1 MKSMY
6 PIKTLLCSALCS
18 TLLFSDS
25 VIAFSAAFPATTAE
39 SVTEVSAE
47 PMTETSANSVLDSS
61 DIKSESATATYYELT
76 VTKSDI
82 SSSGAYAAIQTALN
96 EAKENATA
104 NLPYK
109 IIVEPGSYTLSQSLH
124 LYSNT
129 YLYTK
134 GVTIKLQKGSTANMI
149 KVGETDDTQT
159 GLFYKNITVEGGT
172 WDENGNSNTA
182 VKVAH
187 AKNFTLK
194 NLSVQN
200 TKDAHLME
208 VAGVDGFTL
217 SNCTFKDQ
225 VLASTKL
232 YEAIQFDF
240 LISDHMTGYAL
251 ETLTNKNIVVDG
263 CKFSNVPRAIGS
275 HTSVLN
281 LPITNVQITNN
292 SFTNIKSAA
301 IELLNYTDCKISG
314 NTITKCPRGI
324 TLYSIRGNGEGNFLP
339 SSIEKS
345 SGISSKYI
353 APAKDQNIEITNNTI
368 ELSGSDPYMDYENVG
383 IALRGFK
390 YTSAVKPND
399 GDKLPAGDYY
409 LSGVTISGNT
419 ISATDTGILLNN
431 AKNAK
436 ISSNKITYSS
446 PSKTFHGILLDTA
459 STDNEISGNTITNAK
474 GSGICVTGSSSASA
488 ISDNTITKAKSNGI
502 LLFGATIDTI
512 SGNTISSC
520 SGSGISS
527 GVSKVDS
534 ISSNTIK
541 NAKLYGIEI
550 SGGKASEISN
560 NIIKSSKNCGIM
572 TYNKAV
578 VKKIHKNTIQS
589 AKSIGI
595 FIVDAASN
603 LSITSNTVSKCKTSQ
618 IQVVSSTG
626 KSKYTYTLTSNKLT
640 GTSTTLGIS
649 VSTGKVAISANTI
662 KSCKIPI
669 QLFSTVNGT
678 VGKNTYSKNKSNS
691 LDIQDPYGTHKAYKN
706 LSTPS
711 SVKAKAKSKSSIKV
725 TWKSVKN
732 VDGYYIYR
740 ADSADGTY
748 KQIATVKGAKK
759 ASYTNTK
766 LKKNTQY
773 YYKVVAYCT
782 SSKNSKLAI
791 LSGDSKV
798 TSAKTKK

>member
-1 MKSMY
+1 MKSKHFF
-6 PIKTLLCSALCS
+6 KTILCGALCS

-25 VIAFSAAFPATTAE
+25 VIAFSAEASSNVLENTAEPAAELITNSSDTKADSATT
-39 SVTEVSAE
+39 
-47 PMTETSANSVLDSS
+47 
-61 DIKSESATATYYELT
+61 TYYELT

-82 SSSGAYAAIQTALN
+82 SSLGTYKAIQTALN
-96 EAKENATA
+96 EAKENATDA
-104 NLPYK
+104 LPYK
-109 IIVEPGSYTLSQSLH
+109 IIVEPGTYTLSQTLH
-124 LYSNT
+124 IYSNT

-134 GVTIKLQKGSTANMI
+134 DVTIKQEKGIKSNMV
-149 KVGETDDTQT
+149 KVGEVDDSRT
-159 GLFYKNITVEGGT
+159 GYYYKNITIDGGI
-172 WDENGNSNTA
+172 WDENANSATA
-182 VKVAH
+182 IKVAH
-187 AKNFTLK
+187 TENFTLK
-194 NLSVQN
+194 NLSLQN

-217 SNCTFKDQ
+217 SKCTIKDQ
-225 VLASTKL
+225 VLVSTKL

-240 LISDHMTGYAL
+240 LIEDHMTGYAY
-251 ETLTNKNIVVDG
+251 ETLTNKNIVIDG
-263 CKFSNVPRAIGS
+263 CKFSNVPRAVGS

-292 SFTNIKSAA
+292 TFTNIKSAA
-301 IELLNYTDCKISG
+301 IELLNYTDCTISG
-314 NTITKCPRGI
+314 NTIKKCPRGI
-324 TLYSIRGNGEGNFLP
+324 TIYSIRGNGEGNFLP
-339 SSIEKS
+339 STIAKS
-345 SGISSKYI
+345 SSVSSSVSSKYVK
-353 APAKDQNIEITNNTI
+353 PAKNQNLNITNNTI
-368 ELSGSDPYMDYENVG
+368 ELSGSDPYMNYENVG

-390 YTSAVKPND
+390 YTSAVKPTD

-419 ISATDTGILLNN
+419 IAATDTGILLNN
-431 AKNAK
+431 AKNTK
-436 ISSNKITYSS
+436 IRSNKITYSS
-446 PSKTFHGILLDTA
+446 PSKTYHGILLDTA

-474 GSGICVTGSSSASA
+474 GSGICVTGSSSVSA

-502 LLFGATIDTI
+502 LLFGATVDTI
-512 SGNTISSC
+512 SGNKISSC

-527 GVSKVDS
+527 GVSKVTS
-534 ISSNTIK
+534 ISSNNIK

-550 SGGKASEISN
+550 SGGKANEISN

-572 TYNKAV
+572 TYSKAV

-618 IQVVSSTG
+618 IQVVSSTN

-640 GTSTTLGIS
+640 GTSTTLGIY
-649 VSTGKVAISANTI
+649 VSAGKVAISDNTI

-669 QLFSTVNGT
+669 QLFSTVKGT
-678 VGKNTYSKNKSNS
+678 VGKNTYSKNKNNS
-691 LDIQDPYGTHKAYKN
+691 LDIQDPYGSHKAYKN

-711 SVKAKAKSKSSIKV
+711 SVKAKAKSKSSIKI
-725 TWKSVKN
+725 TWKSVKD

-740 ADSADGTY
+740 STSADGTY
-748 KQIATVKGAKK
+748 KKVATVKGAKK

-773 YYKVVAYCT
+773 YYKVIAYRT

-791 LSGDSKV
+791 LSGDSSMA
-798 TSAKTKK
+798 SAKTKK

>member
-1 MKSMY
+1 MKS
-6 PIKTLLCSALCS
+6 KHLLKAALCGALCS

-25 VIAFSAAFPATTAE
+25 AIAFSSEVPASA
-39 SVTEVSAE
+39 VAHTEDASAE
-47 PMTETSANSVLDSS
+47 LWEDSAKAASS
-61 DIKSESATATYYELT
+61 DVSYYEIN

-82 SSSGAYAAIQTALN
+82 SSLGTYKAIQNALD
-96 EAKENATA
+96 EAKENATDTT
-104 NLPYK
+104 PYK
-109 IIVEPGSYTLSQSLH
+109 IIVAPGSYTLSQSLH

-134 GVTIKLQKGSTANMI
+134 DVTIKQAKGVQTNMVKI
-149 KVGETDDTQT
+149 GEVDDTKN
-159 GLFYKNITVEGGT
+159 GYYYKNITIDGGT
-172 WDENGNSNTA
+172 WDENGNKSTA
-182 VKVAH
+182 IKVAH

-194 NLSVQN
+194 NLSLQN

-217 SNCTFKDQ
+217 SKCTFKDH
-225 VLASTKL
+225 VLSSSKL

-240 LISDHMTGYAL
+240 LIPGHITGYAY

-292 SFTNIKSAA
+292 TFTNIKSAA
-301 IELLNYTDCKISG
+301 IELLNYTDCTISG
-314 NTITKCPRGI
+314 NKISKCPRGI
-324 TLYSIRGNGEGNFLP
+324 SLYSIRGNGEGNFLP
-339 SSIEKS
+339 STIDKS
-345 SGISSKYI
+345 SKVSSSVSSKYV
-353 APAKDQNIEITNNTI
+353 APAKDQKIEITNNTI
-368 ELSGSDPYMDYENVG
+368 QLSGSDPYMDYENVG

-409 LSGVTISGNT
+409 ISGATISGNT
-419 ISATDTGILLNN
+419 ISATATGILLNN
-431 AKNAK
+431 AKNTT
-436 ISSNKITYSS
+436 ISSNKITYGST
-446 PSKTFHGILLDTA
+446 SKTFHGISLDTA
-459 STDNEISGNTITNAK
+459 STNGTICSNTITNAP
-474 GSGICVTGSSSASA
+474 GSGICITGSSTASA

-512 SGNTISSC
+512 SGNKISSC
-520 SGSGISS
+520 KGSGISS
-527 GVSKVDS
+527 GISKVTS

-550 SGGKASEISN
+550 SGGKATEISN
-560 NIIKSSKNCGIM
+560 NVIKSSSNCGIM
-572 TYNKAV
+572 TYSKAV
-578 VKKIHKNTIQS
+578 VKKIHKNTVQS
-589 AKSIGI
+589 SKSIGI

-603 LSITSNTVSKCKTSQ
+603 LDITSNTVSKCKTAQ

-626 KSKYTYTLTSNKLT
+626 KSKYTYTVTSNKVT
-640 GTSTTLGIS
+640 GTSSTLGIS
-649 VSTGKVAISANTI
+649 ISAGKVAISDNTVT
-662 KSCKIPI
+662 SCKLPI
-669 QLFSTVNGT
+669 QLLSTVKGT

-711 SVKAKAKSKSSIKV
+711 SVKATAKSKSSIKL
-725 TWKSVKN
+725 TWKSVKD

-748 KQIATVKGAKK
+748 KKIATVKGAKK

-766 LKKNTQY
+766 LKTSTQY
-773 YYKVVAYCT
+773 SYKVVAYRA
-782 SSKNSKLAI
+782 SSKKSKLT
-791 LSGDSKV
+791 LTSGDSN
-798 TSAKTKK
+798 TATTTTK